1 MNQTQNK
8 TVEAITATNAPKDWL
23 NPKDVYIEYGFSVT
37 TLAKWRM
44 INKNLPF
51 SKIGKYIKY
60 KRSDIEAFLNS
71 NIVKVDEVVA

>member
-1 MNQTQNK
+1 METLIK
-8 TVEAITATNAPKDWL
+8 EWL
-23 NPKDVYIEYGFSVT
+23 NPKEVNSEFGFSIV

-51 SKIGKYIKY
+51 SKVGNFIKY
-60 KRSDIEAFLNS
+60 KRSDIEEFLNS